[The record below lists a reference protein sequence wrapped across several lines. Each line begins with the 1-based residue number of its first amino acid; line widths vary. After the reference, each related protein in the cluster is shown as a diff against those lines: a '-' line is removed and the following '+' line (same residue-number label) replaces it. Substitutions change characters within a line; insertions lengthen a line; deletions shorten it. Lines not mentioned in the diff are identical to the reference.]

1 MNQDRE
7 LRMGDIRQTDKQ
19 SLIENVILRYW
30 SDEVNGQAIW
40 TLGKVDFRQ
49 KDNKFKDPKT

>member
-19 SLIENVILRYW
+19 DLIEKVILKYLSNR
-30 SDEVNGQAIW
+30 SE
-40 TLGKVDFRQ
+40 
-49 KDNKFKDPKT
+49 

>member
-19 SLIENVILRYW
+19 SLIENVILRYR

-40 TLGKVDFRQ
+40 TLRKVDFRQ

>member
-19 SLIENVILRYW
+19 SLIENVILRYR

>member
-7 LRMGDIRQTDKQ
+7 LRMEDIRQTDKQ
-19 SLIENVILRYW
+19 SLIENVILRYR